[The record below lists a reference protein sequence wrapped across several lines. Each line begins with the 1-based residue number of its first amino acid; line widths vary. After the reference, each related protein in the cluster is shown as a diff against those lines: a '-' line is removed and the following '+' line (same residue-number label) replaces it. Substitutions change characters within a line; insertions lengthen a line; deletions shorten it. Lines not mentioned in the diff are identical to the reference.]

1 MTALPNDSDR
11 DPKDDAKARK
21 WADETRRRGEAGQLT
36 DDSAYL
42 ARRLAEEK
50 RKLKRR

>member
-1 MTALPNDSDR
+1 MARPQPSER
-11 DPKDDAKARK
+11 DPQDDAQARA
-21 WADETRRRGEAGQLT
+21 WAEEARRRGEAGELK

-42 ARRLAEEK
+42 ARKLAEEK